1 MTQEQTRE
9 LAIAPAPTTNTQI
22 TAFASESG
30 FESAQRM
37 ARALVSSK
45 LVPTT
50 FQGAENIGSALIALE
65 IAQRLGASPLMVMQN
80 LNVIHGRPAWSSQFI
95 IAALNSCG
103 RFSPIRFDVSGDGD
117 NQSCIA
123 WAYDKATGD
132 RLEGPPCSISTAK
145 KEGWFSK
152 SGSKWQ
158 TMPELMLRY
167 RAAAFFGRLYAPD
180 LLMGMQSVEEVV
192 DVNGGQKQSAT
203 RKEAVKV
210 SFQPEINQPKEAD
223 VIEGEIIEASP
234 EPTQEEKPES
244 EGLPSTK
251 KELGV
256 MLKARLEEQSIAKE
270 KFLAVMVKNDLA
282 PAGCTMLNQ
291 LSAENMQIALVNW
304 EKLIAQI

>member
-1 MTQEQTRE
+1 MSKNTTGQE
-9 LAIAPAPTTNTQI
+9 LAVTSASSTTSQI

-50 FQGAENIGSALIALE
+50 FQGDDNIGSALIALE

-80 LNVIHGRPAWSSQFI
+80 LNVINGRPAWSSQFI

-103 RFSPIRFDVSGDGD
+103 RFSPIRFDVTGTGDD
-117 NQSCIA
+117 QSCIA

-132 RLEGPPCSISTAK
+132 RLEGPPCSITTAK

-152 SGSKWQ
+152 TGSKWQ

-180 LLMGMQSVEEVV
+180 LLMGMQSVEEVT
-192 DVNGGQKQSAT
+192 DVNGAART
-203 RKEAVKV
+203 AAARKEGVKV
-210 SFQPEINQPKEAD
+210 TFKDEAPAPAED
-223 VIEGEIIEASP
+223 IIEGEVIAEVLE
-234 EPTQEEKPES
+234 EPTSAMPT
-244 EGLPSTK
+244 TK

-256 MLKARLEEQSIAKE
+256 MIKAKMDAAGIPKE
-270 KFLAVMVKNDLA
+270 KLLAVMVKNDLA
-282 PAGCTMLNQ
+282 PEGCSMLNQ
-291 LSAENMQIALVNW
+291 LSAENMQIALLNW
-304 EKLIAQI
+304 EKITSQI

>member
-1 MTQEQTRE
+1 MSKNTQE
-9 LAIAPAPTTNTQI
+9 LALAPSPTTSQI

-50 FQGAENIGSALIALE
+50 FQGDDNMGSALIALE

-103 RFSPIRFDVSGDGD
+103 RFSPIRFDVSGSGD
-117 NQSCIA
+117 EQSCIA

-132 RLEGPPCSISTAK
+132 RLEGPPCSITTAK
-145 KEGWFSK
+145 KEGWYSK

-192 DVNGGQKQSAT
+192 DVNGMARTAAPKSG
-203 RKEAVKV
+203 VKV
-210 SFQPEINQPKEAD
+210 NFKPEPEPAPAPEPADD
-223 VIEGEIIEASP
+223 VIEGEVVAL
-234 EPTQEEKPES
+234 PT
-244 EGLPSTK
+244 TK
-251 KELGV
+251 KELGTI
-256 MLKARLEEQSIAKE
+256 LKAKMEEAGIPKD
-270 KFLAVMVKNDLA
+270 KFLGAMVANDLA
-282 PAGCTMLNQ
+282 PEGCTMLNQ

-304 EKLIAQI
+304 EKLVAQIAN